1 MAEMAAEKPL
11 ERYMRIL
18 ELISGFPDGISLS
31 TLASALDLPKTTA
44 HRLLKGLTDVGMIE
58 PAPPA
63 GGSYRLGTRFTNLLY
78 AGADDGWIR
87 AVSQPLLQEL
97 ATATDQV
104 CFIARLDGV
113 AVRSI
118 AMVAPDNPVRPYVMP
133 GREIPLHT
141 GASAKALLAFLDSDR
156 RLALLPD
163 PLPRLTTHTKTDLAE
178 IEAEWAEIRRTGV
191 AFCVGEDVEGFAGI
205 AMPVRVEGKPIRY
218 SLCLTGTIEGLLN
231 GDRDGH
237 TRHLAACADRLARL
251 LAARLP

>member
-1 MAEMAAEKPL
+1 MSAEKPL
-11 ERYMRIL
+11 ERYMRII
-18 ELISGFPDGISLS
+18 EVVSGFPDGISL
-31 TLASALDLPKTTA
+31 TALATALALPKTTA
-44 HRLLKGLTDVGMIE
+44 HRLLKGLTDVGMVE
-58 PAPPA
+58 LK
-63 GGSYRLGTRFTNLLY
+63 GQTYRLGPRLTNLLY
-78 AGADDGWIR
+78 ASADDGWIR

-97 ATATDQV
+97 AAATDQV
-104 CFIARLDGV
+104 CFIARLDGA

-141 GASAKALLAFLDSDR
+141 GASAKALLAFLDRDR

-163 PLPRLTTHTKTDLAE
+163 PLPRLTAQTKTDLAD

-191 AFCVGEDVEGFAGI
+191 AFCIGEDVEGFAGI

-218 SLCLTGTIEGLLN
+218 SLCLTGTIDGLIN
-231 GDRDGH
+231 GRRDDH
-237 TRHLAACADRLARL
+237 VRHLSACAARLARL